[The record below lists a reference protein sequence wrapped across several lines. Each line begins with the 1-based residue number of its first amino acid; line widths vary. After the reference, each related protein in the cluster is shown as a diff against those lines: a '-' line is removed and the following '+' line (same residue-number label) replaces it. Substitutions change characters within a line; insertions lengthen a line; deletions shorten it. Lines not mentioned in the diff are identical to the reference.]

1 MHSTPCCDFE
11 IYVLLRMEIRGGSLW
26 RYTDDTDVV
35 MGCQGKEMRNS
46 CSGNITVSEGE
57 ARRWLRP
64 FGEEEESKGAAVP
77 THLA

>member
-1 MHSTPCCDFE
+1 
-11 IYVLLRMEIRGGSLW
+11 
-26 RYTDDTDVV
+26 

-46 CSGNITVSEGE
+46 CSGDITVSGGE